1 MTFRRNLKEDW
12 DSLVA
17 PTAESACN
25 GGTSLCHFCLLLGR
39 SVFLRVLYYTR
50 RVSEQTCVQSSLFRL
65 LYLGVPLEGSLPF
78 SESSRLL
85 FLFSLLC
92 FPSYNPSMHQSFGAF
107 IWTTV
112 CVPEVALTPTVTHL
126 QGVSQLPLTGR
137 GALC

>member
-1 MTFRRNLKEDW
+1 MVLRLKIKKLMCDSRNTKERMLEERDVPVRGARGLVELKEK
-12 DSLVA
+12 
-17 PTAESACN
+17 
-25 GGTSLCHFCLLLGR
+25 
-39 SVFLRVLYYTR
+39 
-50 RVSEQTCVQSSLFRL
+50 
-65 LYLGVPLEGSLPF
+65 SLPF